1 MMEVIVS
8 DKFNSINN
16 KPVAIAIG
24 SFDGLHKG
32 HLKLIE
38 KQKQIAQNNNL
49 AAGIYSFTPHPLK
62 IINPDKAPGY
72 LLSVNQKINILDNL
86 NLDYLFQ
93 QKFTPEFARIEFDKF
108 IKNILINKLNIRYI
122 IVGSDFRFGHKGAGN
137 IDTLKAMASRHNFKV
152 NVVNPLKINKK
163 VVSSSFIRKLVKNGN
178 IKKVPLYLGNYFE
191 IEGKVI
197 KGEGI
202 GRKLGFP
209 TANLNLKN
217 NYVLPPP
224 GVYAGWV
231 YVNGYKYKG
240 IGNLGY
246 KPTFSADKYNIE
258 IHILDFSQNIY
269 GEILSFQLMK
279 YIRKESDFD
288 NSLQLKKQ
296 INKDILYTQ
305 KHLC

>member
-32 HLKLIE
+32 HLKIIE

-49 AAGIYSFTPHPLK
+49 ATGIYSFTPHPLK

-152 NVVNPLKINKK
+152 NVVNPLKINEK
-163 VVSSSFIRKLVKNGN
+163 VVSSSFIRKL
-178 IKKVPLYLGNYFE
+178 IKKGEIAEVSKFLGRNFE
-191 IEGKVI
+191 IEGKVV
-197 KGEGI
+197 KGD
-202 GRKLGFP
+202 GRGKKLGFP
-209 TANLNLKN
+209 TANLKLET
-217 NYVLPPP
+217 NYVLPPG
-224 GVYAGWV
+224 GVYAGKV
-231 YVNGYKYKG
+231 HFNGQHFRG
-240 IGNLGY
+240 IGNFGY
-246 KPTFSADKYNIE
+246 KPTFSNNNYNIE
-258 IHILDFSQNIY
+258 IHILNFSGNIY
-269 GEILSFQLMK
+269 GKRLSFELVNYVREEMCFETK
-279 YIRKESDFD
+279 AGLI
-288 NSLQLKKQ
+288 KQ
-296 INKDILYTQ
+296 IQDDILYTQ
-305 KHLC
+305 RHLC